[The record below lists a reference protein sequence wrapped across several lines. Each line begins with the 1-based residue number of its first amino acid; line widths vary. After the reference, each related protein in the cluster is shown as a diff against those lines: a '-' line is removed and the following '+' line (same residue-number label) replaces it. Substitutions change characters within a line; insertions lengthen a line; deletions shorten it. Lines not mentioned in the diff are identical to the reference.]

1 MARTTRCSALRPV
14 LATGVLALAALP
26 MSGYTFDY
34 AGHWSGELD
43 GQPARADLV
52 VDSDAIRGTLDIS
65 GYVYRLQARH
75 HGSAAEG
82 QMTDEDGRSV
92 AMRMQSGNDR
102 LTVLVQAVPGDPQA
116 TLQIDLARSG
126 GTVAGPLAR
135 GSAAPTSAAPTA
147 PAEPV
152 ELDPVLV
159 GGWVQRD
166 SYTSGDFSMSN
177 EKRVALFPDGSYRF
191 GPGRVIGGGDAGSFD
206 SGSGGGGDGGR
217 WRTRDRILYTMEGGA
232 GWQPYGRYY
241 VEGNRL
247 LITFGDGSR
256 ELWYR
261 E

>member
-1 MARTTRCSALRPV
+1 MTRANRFRPV
-14 LATGVLALAALP
+14 CTTLAALTLA
-26 MSGYTFDY
+26 SLAVSSHG
-34 AGHWSGELD
+34 AGFAGSWTGELD
-43 GQPARADLV
+43 GQPAHAELV
-52 VDSDAIRGTLDIS
+52 VEQQAIRGTLDIS

-75 HGSAAEG
+75 HGNAVEG

-92 AMRMQSGNDR
+92 AMRMQSANDR
-102 LTVLVQAVPGDPQA
+102 LTVLVQAVPGNPQA
-116 TLQIDLARSG
+116 TLQIHLARSG
-126 GTVAGPLAR
+126 GAVAGPLAR
-135 GSAAPTSAAPTA
+135 CSAAPRPAAPTA
-147 PAEPV
+147 SVEPV

-159 GGWVQRD
+159 GSWVQRD

-191 GPGRVIGGGDAGSFD
+191 GPGRVIGGGDGGSFD
-206 SGSGGGGDGGR
+206 SGAGGGGDGGR
-217 WRTRDRILYTMEGGA
+217 WRTRDRILYIMEGGA
-232 GWQPYGRYY
+232 GWQLYGRYY